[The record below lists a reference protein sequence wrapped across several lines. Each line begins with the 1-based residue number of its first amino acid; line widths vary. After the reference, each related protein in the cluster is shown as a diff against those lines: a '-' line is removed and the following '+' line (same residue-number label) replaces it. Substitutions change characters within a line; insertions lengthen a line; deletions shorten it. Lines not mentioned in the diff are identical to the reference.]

1 MDYINVQNTQ
11 LPLVG
16 LGTFSLKTNIMG
28 NVFATA
34 IENGCCMIDTAQRY
48 GNEKD
53 IQLALGTIGV
63 PRDKVILETKVSGDL
78 LLGNLRY
85 LRLNKKSIKSTYRES
100 CRNLDTD
107 YLDIYLI
114 HSPYSGFE
122 KHYQKLID
130 LQAKEGIKLIGICNV
145 TIEHLKSL
153 KAKTG
158 VFPQIVQIEMHPYFT
173 NKDLLLFCK
182 DNGIVVEARSPFV
195 HGDAFEEWNK
205 EQILISLSN
214 KYRKTIP
221 QIILRW
227 VIQQEVIAI
236 PRSNNVRHVKDN
248 MEVFDFEL
256 GVKDMEAID
265 SLNRNKSFGCKS
277 TRVITK

>member
-16 LGTFSLKTNIMG
+16 LGTFSLKTDLMG

-34 IENGCCMIDTAQRY
+34 IENGCCLIDTAQRY

-100 CRNLDTD
+100 CQNLGTSF
-107 YLDIYLI
+107 LDIYLI
-114 HSPYSGFE
+114 HAPYNGFE
-122 KHYQKLID
+122 KHYCNLIKLQEETD
-130 LQAKEGIKLIGICNV
+130 IKLIGICNV
-145 TIEHLKSL
+145 TIDHLKQL
-153 KAKTG
+153 KTKTG
-158 VFPQIVQIEMHPYFT
+158 AFPQLVQIEMHPYYT

-182 DNGIVVEARSPFV
+182 DNGIAVESRSPFV
-195 HGDAFEEWNK
+195 HGDAFDEWNK
-205 EQILISLSN
+205 EPILLSLSN
-214 KYRKTIP
+214 KYNKTIP

-227 VIQQEVIAI
+227 VTQQDVIAL
-236 PRSNNVRHVKDN
+236 PRSNNAEHIQEN
-248 MEVFDFEL
+248 CNIFDFVLE
-256 GVKDMEAID
+256 ESEIEQID
-265 SLNRNKSFGCKS
+265 KMNKNKSFGCKPS
-277 TRVITK
+277 KIL